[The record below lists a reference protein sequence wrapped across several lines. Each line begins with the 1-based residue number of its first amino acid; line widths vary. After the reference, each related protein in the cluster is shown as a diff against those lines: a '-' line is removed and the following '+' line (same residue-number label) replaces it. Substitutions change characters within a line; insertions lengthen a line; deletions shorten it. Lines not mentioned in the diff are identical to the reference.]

1 MLEIINHSVHL
12 VNGRELVDGTPE
24 EQKAKLSSMGLE
36 ARDDRN
42 GTIAFFFCSEFKKVN
57 AVKVVIIAVYK

>member
-1 MLEIINHSVHL
+1 MLEIINHGVHL
-12 VNGRELVDGTPE
+12 VNGRELIDGTAE

-42 GTIAFFFCSEFKKVN
+42 GTIAYSILKCNNRLLGFRRYATN
-57 AVKVVIIAVYK
+57 L